1 MIHINER
8 RHYKD
13 ININSEVV
21 KWRNIQRI
29 DVKIEE
35 LGILNQCY
43 SLGLWRRRGKPEE
56 VNVMIGEKGRRK
68 IVQLLC
74 YLKNN
79 KNGGGF
85 EGRFRDLQKF
95 RAFPFRFWV
104 QALLH
109 RSDLEKFY
117 VSYPFIFL
125 YEGK

>member
-1 MIHINER
+1 MIHINEG

-21 KWRNIQRI
+21 KWRNIERI

-43 SLGLWRRRGKPEE
+43 SLGLWRRRGRPEE

-79 KNGGGF
+79 KSRMGEKRGGGNGGGF
-85 EGRFRDLQKF
+85 EGRFRDLQNIEPSSIS
-95 RAFPFRFWV
+95 RGSPATLDP
-104 QALLH
+104 
-109 RSDLEKFY
+109 
-117 VSYPFIFL
+117 
-125 YEGK
+125 